1 MRTLL
6 LTVVAL
12 VFTGFATGNDDKKEL
27 VRELELKAAK
37 LEPKKGAKV
46 GEPTKVTSKAE
57 LAKAIDDKDAADA
70 IAKLVDFDK
79 QYALIFAWAGS
90 GGDKLTAAVEKDA
103 VVFSV
108 KRGLTKDLR
117 QHAHVFAVVKG
128 AGWSMA
134 K

>member
-6 LTVVAL
+6 VTVVAL
-12 VFTGFATGNDDKKEL
+12 AFTGFAAANDDKKEL

-37 LEPKKGAKV
+37 LEPKKGTKV

-57 LAKAIDDKDAADA
+57 LAKAVDDQDAADA
-70 IAKLVDFDK
+70 IAKLVDFEK
-79 QYALIFAWAGS
+79 EYVLIFVWAGS

-103 VVFSV
+103 VVFAV

-117 QHAHVFAVVKG
+117 QHAHVFAVAKG
-128 AGWSMA
+128 AEWSMA

>member
-1 MRTLL
+1 MLTLL
-6 LTVVAL
+6 LMSVAL
-12 VFTGFATGNDDKKEL
+12 AFTGFAEANDDQKDL

-46 GEPTKVTSKAE
+46 GEPTKVTSKDE
-57 LAKAIDDKDAADA
+57 LAKVVEDKDAADA
-70 IAKLVDFDK
+70 IAKFVDFEK
-79 QYALIFAWAGS
+79 EYVLIFAWAGS

-103 VVFSV
+103 VVFTV

-117 QHAHVFAVVKG
+117 QHAHVFAVAKD
-128 AGWSMA
+128 AKWSMA